1 MRTRGAPLGALTLI
15 LFATALPLGAQ
26 SLKETID
33 LALAHDA
40 SIASAERGLEAA
52 RLEATA
58 AARAA
63 LPTLS
68 LGGSYQYD
76 TSVPTATISIGAKS
90 QSLSLG
96 QNNNV
101 DLNAGVKWTPF
112 TGFAQEAGVELARLQ
127 ALLADNSVD
136 SAHTEVALSTIT
148 AFRQVQAAML
158 QIETLTSAAGRAQLQ
173 LDQTQ
178 SLERQGMATK
188 VDVLSL
194 SIARLDYDQKLIEA
208 KVGLADAH
216 ERLKSL
222 TGKEIEVPAPPEEEM
237 KVELPPLR
245 AEGLS
250 QIKALAI
257 QGDILETNRTLA
269 RSKLYPTVALTGAFH
284 YGMPGLDQTEEQWM
298 AYGTAGVL
306 VTWAYDWGGDSLKVQ
321 AAERD
326 LERLASDSTS
336 AREGIELDYDSAVR
350 DYGAA
355 GEALKVLRA
364 SLDLARD
371 KMGIVKSQYEQGLAS
386 TTDFNDANLQLT
398 RAELDYRTQLLSM
411 MLKAS
416 QIDALSGKSLDQ
428 WSVAQ

>member
-1 MRTRGAPLGALTLI
+1 MRTRGAPLRALTLI

-40 SIASAERGLEAA
+40 SITSAERGLEAA

-58 AARAA
+58 AAKAV

-76 TSVPTATISIGAKS
+76 TSVPTATISVGPKS

-96 QNNNV
+96 QSNNV

-127 ALLADNSVD
+127 ALLADNGVD
-136 SAHTEVALSTIT
+136 SAHTEVALATIT

-178 SLERQGMATK
+178 ALERQGMATK

-222 TGKEIEVPAPPEEEM
+222 TGKEIEVPAPLQEEP
-237 KVELPPLR
+237 KVGLPPLQ

-257 QGDILETNRTLA
+257 QRDILETNRTLA
-269 RSKLYPTVALTGAFH
+269 RSKLYPTVASDRRLPLRHARPRPDRGAVD
-284 YGMPGLDQTEEQWM
+284 GLRHGRRPRDL
-298 AYGTAGVL
+298 GL
-306 VTWAYDWGGDSLKVQ
+306 RLGGDSLKVQ

-326 LERLASDSTS
+326 LERLASDSIS

-355 GEALKVLRA
+355 GEALKVLGA
-364 SLDLARD
+364 SLDLART
-371 KMGIVKSQYEQGLAS
+371 KMRIVKSQYGQGLAS